1 MAGKIIRDGIDFSG
15 SGSGIPAGG
24 FAGQVLKKNSNVDY
38 DVRWVDT
45 IASTEAT
52 MTTVYVD
59 YVNGS
64 NTNDGLSDEH
74 PIKTL
79 DIVDLNNRFPTTK
92 GLRIKLMSDYEGDVT
107 IMDYP
112 AVIIQTN
119 NGVNTQPDPSN
130 KKITGKVKFGNVN
143 EAFVQSVNIEAVSEL
158 IRFENCG
165 FAYIGASIIT
175 YKSDA
180 TSNGRCVLFYR
191 CGCGVATKLKLVNP
205 SVKTVYGLTNQA
217 SAVYVYLS
225 LEMQNITY
233 GFDFQSNVAGSF
245 YLSRDIFFNCG
256 ANSLTATNAAG
267 QIFLDGDL
275 YKMDRAYTY
284 EGQELNLVQHHTWGT
299 AVVNSG
305 AFPVPSGYTSLQGGN
320 AYNGKW
326 IQLFDKG
333 TFAIYDL
340 EDKLET
346 IEAYGQLGS
355 YDPDLNHAND
365 LTFGNKYDDAD
376 DFPLL
381 YTSGYADTNNV
392 PASVCHVERL
402 VSDGQGGYTASN
414 IQNIY
419 IDMSGFTA
427 KGFTEVYGHYNILCD
442 AENGYLYTF
451 GAKWRTNGDES
462 AHDNENRYYITRFAL
477 PDTSQASVTLDAD
490 DVQIQFTLPY
500 DIDFTQGATIWNSML
515 FHVFGDGGNTSHPNG
530 IRVYDLTKGVEITKI
545 DCSQAAWKIREPED
559 IAVYN
564 GAMYVVVQ
572 NKYLWRLD
580 V

>member
-1 MAGKIIRDGIDFSG
+1 MEDKFIETYSSSSG
-15 SGSGIPAGG
+15 RLEKTMEEYISP
-24 FAGQVLKKNSNVDY
+24 LT
-38 DVRWVDT
+38 DT
-45 IASTEAT
+45 T
-52 MTTVYVD
+52 MTVIYVD
-59 YVNGS
+59 NEHGS
-64 NTNDGLSDEH
+64 DDNDGLTEET
-74 PIKTL
+74 PIQTI
-79 DIVDLNNRFPTTK
+79 DAVRLNKLYPYAK
-92 GLRIKLMSDYEGDVT
+92 GLRIRLMSDYTGDIT

-112 AVIIQTN
+112 VVIIQTN

-143 EAFVQSVNIEAVSEL
+143 EAFVQSINIEAVSEL
-158 IRFENCG
+158 VRFENCG
-165 FAYIGASIIT
+165 FAYIGASILT
-175 YKSDA
+175 YPENAS
-180 TSNGRCVLFYR
+180 SNGRCVLFYR
-191 CGCGVATKLKLVNP
+191 CGCGTATKLLLQNL
-205 SVKTVYGLTNQA
+205 SAKTVYGLSNEA

-225 LEMQNITY
+225 LEMQNISY

-245 YLSRDIFFNCG
+245 YLSRDIFLNCG
-256 ANSLTATNAAG
+256 ANRLTAANAAG
-267 QIFLDGDL
+267 QIFLDGDI
-275 YKMDRAYTY
+275 YKMERAYTY
-284 EGQELNLVQHHTWGT
+284 EGQELNLVQKHTFGT
-299 AVVNSG
+299 TVINSP
-305 AFPVPSGYTSLQGGN
+305 AFPIPSGYGSLQGGN

-326 IQLFDKG
+326 VQLFDKG

-340 EDKLET
+340 EDKLAT
-346 IEAYGQLGS
+346 VEAYGQLGS

-365 LTFGNKYDDAD
+365 LTFGNKYDPDD

-381 YTSGYADTNNV
+381 YTSGYGDVDNIPST
-392 PASVCHVERL
+392 VCHVERL

-414 IQNIY
+414 IQNISF
-419 IDMSGFTA
+419 DMSGFAA
-427 KGFTEVYGHYNILCD
+427 KGFAEIYGHYNVLCD

-477 PDTSQASVTLDAD
+477 PDISQASVTLDAD
-490 DVQIQFTLPY
+490 DVQMQFTLPY

-515 FHVFGDGGNTSHPNG
+515 FHVFGDGGNSAHPNA

-545 DCSQAAWKIREPED
+545 DCSQVAWKIREPED

-572 NKYLWRLD
+572 NRYLWRID